1 MNSNRELKNARY
13 TAFAEMGKV
22 FANARSLEII
32 DVLIQRPRSVEE
44 IATSIQQSVASTSQH
59 LQVLKRTKAVNTERQ
74 GTTIIYSLAEGT
86 LEVFVAMRKLA
97 DAINPSLQ
105 VLQQQRSIPSVTFE
119 HVQHVLQESS
129 AVLLDVRTVAEFE
142 NGHIEGAINIPLLEL
157 QNRVVELHLHQKV
170 IVTCRG
176 PYCVSSDEAA
186 KFLSEKGF
194 SVSRYDDGVGE
205 WCVLGGKLC
214 TTI

>member
-1 MNSNRELKNARY
+1 MSNRDLKDARY

-22 FANARSLEII
+22 FANARRLEII

-59 LQVLKRTKAVNTERQ
+59 LQVLKRTKTVNTERQ
-74 GTTIIYSLAEGT
+74 GTTIIYSLTEGT

-129 AVLLDVRTVAEFE
+129 AILLDVRTVKNLPMVTSKVPSTFPCW
-142 NGHIEGAINIPLLEL
+142 NCKIGLESSIFIKKL
-157 QNRVVELHLHQKV
+157 SSLVAVP
-170 IVTCRG
+170 IVYLPMKQPDFSRRK
-176 PYCVSSDEAA
+176 AFR
-186 KFLSEKGF
+186 FLAMTMGLAS
-194 SVSRYDDGVGE
+194 GVF
-205 WCVLGGKLC
+205 
-214 TTI
+214 